1 MMPLQMSRE
10 DNTENEE
17 REDGKEL
24 EGIKFK
30 KQRDGLL
37 QSPASSRMVAASVL
51 DTITTILYEMNPV
64 TGRNS
69 DLHSLWCE
77 SRRHQESGEGFQG
90 VQTSIGGRTVHY

>member
-1 MMPLQMSRE
+1 MMPVQRSRE

-30 KQRDGLL
+30 NQRDGLL
-37 QSPASSRMVAASVL
+37 QSLASSRMVAASML
-51 DTITTILYEMNPV
+51 GTITIILYEMNPV

-77 SRRHQESGEGFQG
+77 SWRHQERGERFQG
-90 VQTSIGGRTVHY
+90 LQTSIGSGTVHY